1 MQATQTLQAPGIYV
15 EEQRITVAAPFP
27 KIVAFLAL
35 LALGGLAVVAA
46 PWAIRFDD
54 VDSAVIN
61 YVATGAGLA
70 AAMALAMAAR
80 PKGGATWV
88 AGLTW
93 LASIAGGW
101 LVVSP
106 FILEYASDL
115 GALLTGLIAGSAIG
129 VVSGVATVLRPNH
142 T

>member
-15 EEQRITVAAPFP
+15 EEQRLTVAAPFP
-27 KIVAFLAL
+27 RIVAFLAL

-46 PWAIRFDD
+46 PWAFRYNEM
-54 VDSAVIN
+54 DSAVIN
-61 YVATGAGLA
+61 NVAVGAGLA
-70 AAMALAMAAR
+70 AAMILAIAAR
-80 PKGGATWV
+80 PNSGTTWV

-106 FILEYASDL
+106 FILEYSGDL
-115 GALLTGLIAGSAIG
+115 GALLTGLIAGAAIG

>member
-15 EEQRITVAAPFP
+15 EEGRITIAAPFP

-35 LALGGLAVVAA
+35 LALGGLFVIAA
-46 PWAIRFDD
+46 PWIFQYDHL
-54 VDSAVIN
+54 DSAVIN
-61 YVATGAGLA
+61 DVALGAGLA
-70 AAMALAMAAR
+70 GATLLAIAAR
-80 PKGGATWV
+80 PKSGATWV

-106 FILEYASDL
+106 FILKDAEDL
-115 GALLTGLIAGSAIG
+115 GALLTQVIAGAAIG

-142 T
+142 S